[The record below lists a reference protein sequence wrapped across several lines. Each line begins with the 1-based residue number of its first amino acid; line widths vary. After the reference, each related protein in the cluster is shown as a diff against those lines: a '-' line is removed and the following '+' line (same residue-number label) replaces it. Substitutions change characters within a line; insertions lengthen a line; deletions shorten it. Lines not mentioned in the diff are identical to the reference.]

1 MRGAATTNRM
11 IATFVLLFLLT
22 VATVTD
28 IVWQKIY
35 NATTYSG
42 LAAALVLCG
51 TRSMLAAKTNFAAA
65 TLDWLSPIGLGASFA
80 GLAICGGLMLLSYIL
95 FGVGGGDVK
104 LIAMMGAFLGV
115 ELGVEALLWTFLFA
129 AVVALAALVWR
140 EGALGLA
147 VKVGAYIAAMFKT
160 GLAQSPVEE
169 DRRTLEIPL
178 YLGPCALA
186 AALVVCFDLVRYLP
200 SA

>member
-1 MRGAATTNRM
+1 M
-11 IATFVLLFLLT
+11 IATLVLLLLLT
-22 VATVTD
+22 IATVTD

-35 NATTYSG
+35 NATTYTG

-51 TRSMLAAKTNFAAA
+51 IRSMLEVKGNVDAT
-65 TLDWLSPIGLGASFA
+65 TLDWLSPIGFGASFA
-80 GLAICGGLMLLSYIL
+80 GLAICGGLMLFSYIL

-104 LIAMMGAFLGV
+104 LIAMMGAFLGA
-115 ELGVEALLWTFLFA
+115 ELGLEALLWTFLFA

-140 EGALGLA
+140 EGAIGLV
-147 VKVGAYIAAMFKT
+147 VKIGGYLAAMFKT

-169 DRRTLEIPL
+169 DRRTLQIPL
-178 YLGPCALA
+178 YLGPCALG

>member
-1 MRGAATTNRM
+1 M
-11 IATFVLLFLLT
+11 IATLVLLLLLT
-22 VATVTD
+22 IATVTD

-35 NATTYSG
+35 NANTYSG
-42 LAAALVLCG
+42 LAVALVLCG
-51 TRSMLAAKTNFAAA
+51 IRSMLAAKTTFAAE
-65 TLDWLSPIGLGASFA
+65 TLDWLSPIGFGASLA
-80 GLAICGGLMLLSYIL
+80 GLVICGGLMLFSYIL

-115 ELGVEALLWTFLFA
+115 ELGLEALLWTFLFA

-140 EGALGLA
+140 EGAIGLLA
-147 VKVGAYIAAMFKT
+147 KVGSYIAAMFKT
-160 GLAQSPVEE
+160 GLAQAPVAE
-169 DRRTLEIPL
+169 DRRTLQIPL

-186 AALVVCFDLVRYLP
+186 AALVVCFDLVRFLP